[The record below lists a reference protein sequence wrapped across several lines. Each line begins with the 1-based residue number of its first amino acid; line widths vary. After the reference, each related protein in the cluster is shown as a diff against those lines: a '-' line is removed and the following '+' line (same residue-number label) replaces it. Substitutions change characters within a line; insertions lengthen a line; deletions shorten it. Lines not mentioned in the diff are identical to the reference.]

1 MLRSA
6 NAVKSTSKSVRHGLS
21 IGASAL
27 ALVVA
32 STAQAQTAPP
42 VDPAA
47 PTKPVQSDAPAPLA
61 SSDQV
66 PSDPGTDIVVT
77 GIRQSLEKAQTIK
90 RNADTVVDAISAEDI
105 GALPDRSINEAL
117 QRVPGVAISRFAAP
131 NDSQHFSVQG
141 SGVTIRG
148 LDGLTKSEF
157 NGRDTFAVSGG
168 REIGYNDVAAELA
181 GSVEVFKNS
190 SADLVEGG
198 IAGTV
203 SINTRKP
210 FDSKE
215 RQIYLST
222 GVNYGDFEKH
232 SEPSLVGLFSQQWD
246 LKNGGRFGALVGGS
260 YDNIRS
266 RADSVFLSSF
276 LPRFQAPDD
285 GRDGYAPSDPT
296 SANFANQPAADY
308 QGTLF
313 DGNLCDGNNPNEG
326 KTINAGKPYAIK
338 VCDNFPLPAG
348 QSQVYTP
355 SGAGVRTQDF
365 NIKRKSF
372 EGSLQYESPSRN
384 LLLTAQYLRA
394 EYTEQWTEHTIEP
407 NVYYNDIG
415 NTYPAGYI
423 NADGSFNP
431 NGSGNY
437 TFDENGVFT
446 SGSIVHRGNGLAHNT
461 PTQCTIPNGG
471 FPYQSNYCPY
481 TNFVNPGGINTDFS
495 NRSFYTSSTTQD
507 AAFNVKWEPTAK
519 LHLNIDAQYVNSHS
533 ENVDDTV
540 DIYTLSDVNIDLRG
554 KYPAVTFTTPG
565 FNTAQYFANPAT
577 QYFNDAQNNRAINDG
592 HEYAFQLDAQYDL
605 SDDGF
610 LRKLRVGGRYSD
622 REQTVRTNNYDN
634 WGNLSQTWTDHGPS
648 YLSSVPAAQTSE
660 YVFDNFFRGQA
671 TAPPVAT
678 YITDAVLTNHDAL
691 TQLLR
696 NARDTANC
704 AQFQPSYTPLE
715 DRNKPGSC
723 GQAPQYSGDLIDGYF
738 LPNEID
744 RNGEKTYAGYARL
757 DFGTQEFAGG
767 MKLSG
772 NIGVRYVHT
781 QDSSVGNITFP
792 QSTTVLPSNYATFTD
807 YCAAINKMNNPP
819 AGTPNNS
826 QPTSTTI
833 PALCR
838 PGVTAAQQQATL
850 AFANG
855 GSIPQT
861 AVQRFGNVLP
871 SLNVRLDIT
880 PKLLMRFAASEA
892 ISRPNFSDLQN
903 YVILNFD
910 STGGAFTARA
920 SNPYLKPTKA
930 KQFDLTAEW
939 YFAKVGSLT
948 GALFYKDLTDV
959 ILQNSPFNRT
969 FSNGGQDLTLALN
982 GPGNAPGHTRVKG
995 LEIAYQQTFDFLPG
1009 VLSGFGLQGTFT
1021 YIDAGNV
1028 QIAPPNY
1035 SAPTVML
1042 TGNGQQPPL
1051 DITGLYS
1058 NIPLPGLSKYNYNA
1072 SAFFDKYGIYARVAY
1087 SWRSK
1092 FLLTPQDCCFPFLPV
1107 YQLSSGQVDASLFY
1121 TVDKSFKIGI
1131 QGSNLIDTT
1140 TKTVFLLNGDG
1151 LTAPRSFFKSDRQYE
1166 LTVRLS
1172 F

>member
-1 MLRSA
+1 MMNSCNGHVPTNRLARLGFKVS
-6 NAVKSTSKSVRHGLS
+6 
-21 IGASAL
+21 ASAL
-27 ALVVA
+27 ALAIAGAA
-32 STAQAQTAPP
+32 SAQTAQLADQTAVAQADAPGP
-42 VDPAA
+42 LATSDQLA
-47 PTKPVQSDAPAPLA
+47 PTPPA
-61 SSDQV
+61 D
-66 PSDPGTDIVVT
+66 GDIVVT
-77 GIRQSLEKAQTIK
+77 GIRQSLAKAQTIK

-168 REIGYNDVAAELA
+168 REIGYNDVASELA

-190 SADLVEGG
+190 TADLVEGG

-222 GVNYGDFEKH
+222 GVNYGDLSRQ
-232 SEPSLVGLFSQQWD
+232 SEPSLVGLFSQQWN
-246 LKNGGRFGALVGGS
+246 LKNGGRFGALIGGS

-276 LPRFQAPDD
+276 LPRFKAPDD
-285 GRDGYAPSDPT
+285 GVDGYAPNGT
-296 SANFANQPAADY
+296 DY
-308 QGTLF
+308 QGTQY
-313 DGNLCDGNNPNEG
+313 DGVLCDGNNPNEG
-326 KTINAGKPYAIK
+326 KVINAGKPYAIR
-338 VCDNFPLPAG
+338 VCDNFPVPNGL
-348 QSQVYTP
+348 SQVYTP
-355 SGAGVRTQDF
+355 SGGGVRTQSF
-365 NIKRKSF
+365 NIKRKSY
-372 EGSLQYESPSRN
+372 EGSLQYENPSRN

-394 EYTEQWTEHTIEP
+394 EYSEKWLEHTIEP

-423 NADGSFNP
+423 NSDGSFNP

-437 TFDENGVFT
+437 TFDQNGVFT
-446 SGSIVHRGNGLAHNT
+446 SGSILHRGNGQAHNT

-481 TNFVNPGGINTDFS
+481 TNLVNPGGINTDFS
-495 NRSFYTSSTTQD
+495 NRSFSTSSITQD
-507 AAFNVKWEPTAK
+507 AAFNIKWEPTPR

-554 KYPAVTFTTPG
+554 KYPAITFTTPG
-565 FNTAQYFANPAT
+565 FNTAQYFANPAS
-577 QYFNDAQNNRAINDG
+577 QYFNDASNNRAINDG
-592 HEYAFQLDAQYDL
+592 HEYAFQLDAQYDV
-605 SDDGF
+605 SADSF
-610 LRKLRVGGRYSD
+610 VRKLWVGGRYSD

-634 WGNLSQTWTDHGPS
+634 WGNVSQTWTDDGPS
-648 YLSSVPAAQTSE
+648 YLSAVPASQRSE
-660 YVFDNFFRGQA
+660 YVFGNFFRGQA
-671 TAPPVAT
+671 VAPPVAT
-678 YITDAVLTNHDAL
+678 YISDAVLSNHDAL

-723 GQAPQYSGDLIDGYF
+723 GQAPQYSGSLIDGYF

-744 RNGEKTYAGYARL
+744 RNGEKTYAAYARL
-757 DFGTQEFAGG
+757 DFATHEFAGG
-767 MKLSG
+767 LKLSG
-772 NIGVRYVHT
+772 NIGVRYVRT
-781 QDSSVGNITFP
+781 EDSSVGNITYP
-792 QSTTVLPSNYATFTD
+792 QANTVLPANYATFD
-807 YCAAINKMNNPP
+807 AYCASINQTNTPP
-819 AGTPNNS
+819 AGTPNNT

-838 PGVTAAQQQATL
+838 PGVTDAQRQATL

-855 GSIPQT
+855 GSVAQT
-861 AVQRFGNVLP
+861 AVQKFGNFLP

-880 PKLLMRFAASEA
+880 PKLLVRFAASEA

-930 KQFDLTAEW
+930 KQLDLTAEW

-948 GALFYKDLTDV
+948 GAVFYKDLTDV

-982 GPGNAPGHTRVKG
+982 GPGNSSGHTRVKG
-995 LEIAYQQTFDFLPG
+995 AEIAYQQTFDFLPG
-1009 VLSGFGLQGTFT
+1009 PLAGLGLQGTFT
-1021 YIDAGNV
+1021 YIDAGSV

-1035 SAPTVML
+1035 SAPSVLL

-1058 NIPLPGLSKYNYNA
+1058 NIPLPGLSKYNYNL
-1072 SAFFDKYGIYARVAY
+1072 STFYDKYGIYARIAY

-1107 YQLSSGQVDASLFY
+1107 YQLASGQVDASLFY
-1121 TVDKSFKIGI
+1121 TVNKAFKIGI

-1140 TKTVFLLNGDG
+1140 TKTVFLLNGNG
-1151 LTAPRSFFKSDRQYE
+1151 LTAPRSFFKSDRQYSMS
-1166 LTVRLS
+1166 VRLS